1 MDLQRERE
9 REFPRS
15 ILRFPLLETTRSGR
29 DLRVPKFPIV
39 SPPFLPSPSTISS
52 TSNRENRMWKLRFPR
67 ILLFTR
73 GVTSP
78 QPFVPTSGEMEIDVM
93 GSWDL
98 SFTDCHRFPFNQ
110 TLHERVVYPV
120 GHDVLASLSQPRN
133 NTLGEFANIV
143 ALLSDH
149 LPFIVKKEQEREERE
164 GGREERKRRGE
175 KKRSGEITLEKLV
188 SRFKLVQQFVRG
200 GVPGGGK

>member
-1 MDLQRERE
+1 
-9 REFPRS
+9 
-15 ILRFPLLETTRSGR
+15 
-29 DLRVPKFPIV
+29 
-39 SPPFLPSPSTISS
+39 
-52 TSNRENRMWKLRFPR
+52 
-67 ILLFTR
+67 
-73 GVTSP
+73 
-78 QPFVPTSGEMEIDVM
+78 M

-143 ALLSDH
+143 ALPSDH
-149 LPFIVKKEQEREERE
+149 LPFIVKKEQERE
-164 GGREERKRRGE
+164 REEGRKGKE
-175 KKRSGEITLEKLV
+175 EGKKRSGEITLEKLV

>member
-1 MDLQRERE
+1 
-9 REFPRS
+9 
-15 ILRFPLLETTRSGR
+15 
-29 DLRVPKFPIV
+29 
-39 SPPFLPSPSTISS
+39 
-52 TSNRENRMWKLRFPR
+52 
-67 ILLFTR
+67 
-73 GVTSP
+73 
-78 QPFVPTSGEMEIDVM
+78 M

-143 ALLSDH
+143 ALPSDH